1 MILLNGETGLLSICS
16 PAVENLDQA
25 VQGRGAGNV
34 TTMGSR
40 FCKTIDI
47 SGVREKGGDT
57 VLAPCLFTVKQFESA
72 FIRELGSHDLLE
84 QQEST
89 SVLLFGQMLVDNFVA
104 QSLIG
109 ESSSALVDEKTMPTL
124 CEYC

>member
-1 MILLNGETGLLSICS
+1 M
-16 PAVENLDQA
+16 
-25 VQGRGAGNV
+25 R
-34 TTMGSR
+34 SR

-47 SGVREKGGDT
+47 SGIGEKSRDT

-72 FIRELGSHDLLE
+72 IIRELSSHDLLE

-89 SVLLFGQMLVDNFVA
+89 SVLLFGQMLVDNLVT

-109 ESSSALVDEKTMPTL
+109 EPSSALVDEETMPTL
-124 CEYC
+124 C